1 MNDLIQS
8 AKTIDSREVAEM
20 IGKTHAHLCRDIQG
34 YIEVISENPILDS
47 QNYFIPKTY
56 KVDGN
61 NKTYPCYELT
71 KMGCEMVANKLTG
84 EKGILFTAMYVK
96 RFNDMESKPMTQAE
110 LIAANAMQLVE
121 QERELKAIR
130 AKQEAQAQELQGMR
144 DVLTITSESWRKET
158 TNLINKIAQKRDDDY
173 MEVRRESYKAL
184 DERMGVSVEIR
195 LKKARDRM
203 LERGY
208 SKSQINKLNVLD
220 IIDQDKKLVAG
231 YLSVVKDMA
240 IKYGVA

>member
-20 IGKTHAHLCRDIQG
+20 IGKRHDHLIRDIDG
-34 YIEVISENPILDS
+34 YIEVISKTPTLGCSNFFVES
-47 QNYFIPKTY
+47 TY
-56 KVDGN
+56 KQAGN
-61 NKTYPCYELT
+61 GKECKCYKLT

-84 EKGILFTAMYVK
+84 EKGILFTAEYVK

-144 DVLTITSESWRKET
+144 DVISITSESWRKET

-184 DERMGVSVEIR
+184 DERMGVSVEVR